1 MDINAWNNYTTVFAN
16 ILTIVAL
23 IYAAIQWFQFSIKR
37 TLYKNRKQLLKD
49 TRQFKNLGRFEQRD
63 ALKGINNYGKK
74 IIQGAKYFPADEIDL
89 LSFLLGSNQSLTFY
103 FSKEDLKNLAFDYMK
118 MSNNLKKRIFFGM
131 DSSLIQEQ
139 SLFCVQVA
147 ELLFSHASLSESIPM
162 KTDFNSVKKSV
173 TSDAGQVIEY
183 VDFIDDTRA
192 YKLSVSWFKE
202 MQTINSKYKL
212 GFDRGSRFPSKYQ
225 YTTEQSKINSNRSY
239 DAVLPS
245 LIEND
250 NIPMIKTSVDDRN
263 GERYLELSLGETT
276 YSSVESLRQRE
287 NQQFEIN
294 KAITI
299 SMIIMA
305 KNGEV
310 LVPTR
315 AKNKG
320 IDSYPGTL
328 TTSVNGNLDIPTRL
342 FGNTDYDTFGLPD
355 FYRAI
360 AREAKEELNLEIN
373 TKKIIVHGIVKI
385 FTPLDYGTWVLCM
398 SYQSSRTVEELEKYI
413 NSNSNLLGNYETS
426 SFKWLSFKELEQEK
440 NTKRMMPHLE
450 ATFNLL
456 KEYLGL
462 NS

>member
-1 MDINAWNNYTTVFAN
+1 MNINVWNNYTTVFAN
-16 ILTIVAL
+16 IFTIIAL

-37 TLYKNRKQLLKD
+37 TLYKNRKQLLKN
-49 TRQFKNLGRFEQRD
+49 TSQFQKLDRSERRD

-74 IIQGAKYFPADEIDL
+74 IIQGANYFPADEIDL
-89 LSFLLGSNQSLTFY
+89 LSFLLGLNQSLTFC
-103 FSKEDLKNLAFDYMK
+103 FSKEDLKNLAFGYMR
-118 MSNNLKKRIFFGM
+118 MSNNLKKRMFFGM

-139 SLFCVQVA
+139 SLFFVQVA
-147 ELLFSHASLSESIPM
+147 DLLFLHASLSESPQS
-162 KTDFNSVKKSV
+162 KDNFNKRKVTGKSGH
-173 TSDAGQVIEY
+173 TIEY
-183 VDFIDDTRA
+183 VDFLDDARA

-212 GFDRGSRFPSKYQ
+212 GFDRGSRFPEKYNHQ
-225 YTTEQSKINSNRSY
+225 TKQTKINSNRSY

-245 LIEND
+245 LIEN
-250 NIPMIKTSVDDRN
+250 NKIPMIKTSVDDRN
-263 GERYLELSLGETT
+263 GQHYLELSLGETT
-276 YSSVESLRQRE
+276 YSSVESLRQKE
-287 NQQFEIN
+287 SQLFEIN

-305 KNGEV
+305 KDGEV

-355 FYRAI
+355 FYKAI

-373 TKKIIVHGIVKI
+373 TKKIIVHGVVKI

-398 SYQSSRTVEELEKYI
+398 SYQSSRTVEQLEKYI
-413 NSNSNLLGNYETS
+413 KSNSNLLGNYETS
-426 SFKWLSFKELEQEK
+426 NFKWFSFEELEQEK

-450 ATFNLL
+450 ATYSLL